1 MVLNMQTPE
10 EHIFAPYIRI
20 LGKGKKGSRGFT
32 IDEAYDAMTMVLN
45 DQVTPEQLGAFLML
59 LRVKEETPEEVAGF
73 VRAIRDYISFP
84 ETSHADLD
92 WSSYAGK
99 RRHSPWYVLSALL
112 LARNGYK
119 VCMHGAEGHTAG
131 RIYTSEVLKPLGI
144 ETATTLDQARSQ
156 IATSN
161 FTYIPLQVI
170 SQRLKDIIELRPLL
184 GLRSPIH
191 TVGRMINPLNAPY
204 CIQAIFHPGYQ
215 KVHQQA
221 AQIMGNTQLAVFK
234 GEAGEA
240 ERNPDMDCTVS
251 CVKNGDMY
259 DEHWPALFARRHV
272 KEETLDPNRL
282 GNVWLGKDNNPEYA
296 EAAIVST
303 TAIALRLM
311 EKATS
316 PDEAMQ
322 QAQML
327 WDQREKS
334 LG

>member
-1 MVLNMQTPE
+1 MQTPE
-10 EHIFAPYIRI
+10 EHIFAPFIRI

-32 IDEAYDAMTMVLN
+32 VEEAYDAMTMVLK

-73 VRAIRDYISFP
+73 VRAIRDHISFP
-84 ETSHADLD
+84 ETPQADLD

-112 LARNGYK
+112 LAKSGYK

-131 RIYTSEVLKPLGI
+131 RVYTSEVLKPLGI
-144 ETATTLDQARSQ
+144 NTASTLDEARTQ
-156 IATSN
+156 IEANN
-161 FTYIPLQVI
+161 FTYIPLEVI
-170 SQRLKDIIELRPLL
+170 NQRLKDIIELRPFL

-221 AQIMGNTQLAVFK
+221 AQIMGNTSLAVFK

-240 ERNPDMDCTVS
+240 ERNPDMECVVS
-251 CVKNGDMY
+251 SVRNGEMH

-272 KEETLDPNRL
+272 KEESLDLNRL
-282 GNVWLGKDNNPEYA
+282 GNVWRGMDANAEYA

-303 TAIALRLM
+303 AAIALRLM
-311 EKATS
+311 EKAST
-316 PDEAMQ
+316 PDEAIQ
-322 QAQML
+322 QAQTL
-327 WDQREKS
+327 WDQRDKNIF
-334 LG
+334 